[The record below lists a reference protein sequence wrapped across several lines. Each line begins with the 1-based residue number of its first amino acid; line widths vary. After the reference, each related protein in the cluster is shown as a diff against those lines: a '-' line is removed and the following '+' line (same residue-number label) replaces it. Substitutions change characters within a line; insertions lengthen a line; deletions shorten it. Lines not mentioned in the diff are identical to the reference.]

1 MEANIERAFSRR
13 YIFAL
18 WFPLA
23 LSVTL
28 MMLEGP
34 AVQGAI
40 ARLGAPALN
49 LAAYGFVLSIQ
60 LIVESPV
67 IMLVSTAIALATNA
81 QSYRAL
87 KQFVLWLTIGLTV
100 LVGVL
105 AWTPL
110 FDFVGGSV
118 LGMPASI
125 VAAGRPAMQIMLFWI
140 AAIGWRRFYQG
151 ILVRYGQTRR
161 VSFGTALRLASE
173 VAVAVGG
180 ALWGGISGASVGALA
195 LMVGVTVEAAAIYL
209 MVRGCVRENLTQ
221 ETGIREPLRLP
232 AILRFHMPLAATS
245 LLTLVVQPMTSA
257 ALARLAMPR
266 DTLAAWPVVFSALL
280 VMRGWGMAMQE
291 TTIAQAKDR
300 RAHAPLRSFTL
311 LVAGATT
318 AATALLAFT
327 PLVDLYL
334 RNVIGLAPELLGL
347 ARTGIRLGILL
358 PAVTALSSWL
368 RGLLVAK
375 SATGIVYRGMM
386 INLAANGSALLLG
399 VALRLPGVPVAAL
412 SLTLAMIVEYIYLR
426 SRAGAREAASTTPV
440 RAEGWLGGRRAA
452 AEGTARNAD

>member
-1 MEANIERAFSRR
+1 MTRR

-49 LAAYGFVLSIQ
+49 LAAFGFVLSIQ
-60 LIVESPV
+60 LILESPV
-67 IMLVSTAIALATNA
+67 IMLVSTAIALATDA

-100 LVGVL
+100 LVGLV

-110 FDFVGGSV
+110 FDFIGGSV
-118 LGMPASI
+118 MGMPAQI

-195 LMVGVTVEAAAIYL
+195 LMVGVTVEAAAIYV
-209 MVRGCVRENLTQ
+209 MVRGCVRENLLR
-221 ETGIREPLRLP
+221 ETETSTPLRLP
-232 AILRFHMPLAATS
+232 TILRFHIPLAATS

-291 TTIAQAKDR
+291 TTIAQAKEPGMR
-300 RAHAPLRSFTL
+300 APLRRFTL
-311 LVAGATT
+311 IVAGATT
-318 AATALLAFT
+318 AATAVLAFT

-334 RNVIGLAPELLGL
+334 RDVIGLAPELLGL
-347 ARTGIRLGILL
+347 ARLGIRLCLLL
-358 PAVTALSSWL
+358 PAATALSSWL
-368 RGLLVAK
+368 RGLLVAE

-386 INLAANGSALLLG
+386 INLAANGVGLALG
-399 VALRLPGVPVAAL
+399 VGLRQPGVPVAAL
-412 SLTLAMIVEYIYLR
+412 SLSCAMIVEYLYLR
-426 SRAGAREAASTTPV
+426 SRAGTSEAQSAAPRRAGWWAS
-440 RAEGWLGGRRAA
+440 GRRVAA
-452 AEGTARNAD
+452 GRPRT